1 MNYSIHGILKIET
14 NVGVPIPDY
23 FRVEK
28 ILAPDLTILS
38 KKRLDFEKPKD
49 NKILK
54 GNYYFWGDDQKL
66 FVDYG
71 IMNAKLSIEDLFGY
85 TKVECTTSLKR
96 FCTQESWERLIF
108 AILSVKLIQKGYTF
122 VHAGCLSH
130 HGEGILI
137 VAMQD
142 TGKTSTVL
150 SLLDGKE
157 FKFLGDDFA
166 IIGKNGITYSYPKKV
181 RLSPRTLGG
190 KVISPQGALERKFL
204 RSRMV
209 STFIERF
216 TKRDITRLLRVPEIY
231 VVDKCPVGKIF
242 VLSGYGEERA
252 VRMDKRKAF
261 DAITTLSL
269 QMPNLIETYLDMY
282 YHLFHINV
290 AGVLEEKNKII
301 KRAVNAANCF
311 EVTASNLE
319 GYSRAMRKVMNSN

>member
-1 MNYSIHGILKIET
+1 MNYSIHGILEVKT
-14 NVGVPIPDY
+14 NASVPIPDY

-38 KKRLDFEKPKD
+38 KKRLDFEKSKD

-54 GNYYFWGDDQKL
+54 GNYYFWSHNHKL

-71 IMNAKLSIEDLFGY
+71 FMNAKLSIENLFGH
-85 TKVECTTSLKR
+85 TKVECTTSLER
-96 FCTQESWERLIF
+96 FCTKESWERLIL

-130 HGEGILI
+130 HGKGILI
-137 VAMQD
+137 AAMQD

-166 IIGKNGITYSYPKKV
+166 IIGKNGTAYSYPKEV
-181 RLSPRTLGG
+181 RLSPRTLRG
-190 KVISPQGALERKFL
+190 KVISPQGALKRKFL
-204 RSRMV
+204 GSRIL
-209 STFIERF
+209 STFLERF
-216 TKRDITRLLRVPEIY
+216 TKKDITRLSRVPKRY
-231 VVDKCPVGKIF
+231 VVDKCLVRKIF

-290 AGVLEEKNKII
+290 AGLLEEKNKII
-301 KRAVNAANCF
+301 KKAINTANCF
-311 EVTASNLE
+311 EVTALNLE
-319 GYSRAMRKVMNSN
+319 GYSRAIRKVMNSN